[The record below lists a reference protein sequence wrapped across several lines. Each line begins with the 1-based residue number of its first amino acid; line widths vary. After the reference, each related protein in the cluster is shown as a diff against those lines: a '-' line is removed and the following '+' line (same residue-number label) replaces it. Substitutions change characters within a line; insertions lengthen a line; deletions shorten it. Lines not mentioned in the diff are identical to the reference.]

1 MAQTN
6 EKVGLGERIGYG
18 CGDMACNFIYQTI
31 MMYITMFYTDF
42 FGLTGKA
49 VGIMFLVSRVWD
61 AVNDPIMGSLV
72 DKFQFKQ
79 GRYRPYLL
87 LGIFPFI
94 VLSVLCFTVPDFF
107 YAGKV
112 IYAYVTYILLT
123 MVYTFINIP
132 YGALTSAMTRDQ
144 DETAKITS
152 MRMLMANGGGVVIA
166 FFVPFLAMRF
176 ADILDRQYTYMATML
191 VMGVI
196 GGILLLV
203 CYKSTKERVTPVS
216 EEPIKMSDI
225 AEQFKMN
232 RPLVVLC
239 VLFATNFACQS
250 INGAVGAYYMKYNL
264 GREDLM
270 GTFNLIGPVLAV
282 ILFPFVPAMVRKIGK
297 KMFMYIGLAVF
308 IVGTLGFF
316 VTPVTMLPLIFLCK
330 FLTAVGGLTGG
341 YAWALVP
348 EAITYGEYKI
358 GKRTGG
364 IIYAIIGFFFKLGM
378 AVGGL
383 MLGFGLD
390 AFGFVPN
397 DPNPPHAVLKGLL
410 VMFSIVPA
418 ALMIVM
424 LITIKVYSLDDKRYA
439 EIVAEV
445 ERRSA
450 AAHTAVPQ
458 SGSFSTTA
466 AL

>member
-1 MAQTN
+1 MA
-6 EKVGLGERIGYG
+6 EKVEKIGMGERVGYG

-72 DKFQFKQ
+72 DKFHFKH
-79 GRYRPYLL
+79 GKYRPYLL

-112 IYAYVTYILLT
+112 VYAYVTYIALT

-152 MRMLMANGGGVVIA
+152 IRMLMANGGGVIIA
-166 FFVPFLAMRF
+166 YFVPFLAMKF
-176 ADILDRQYTYMATML
+176 ADVVGKQNSYMATML

-196 GGILLLV
+196 GSVLLFI
-203 CYKSTKERVTPVS
+203 CYKTTKERVVPVS
-216 EEPIKMSDI
+216 EDPVKFSDI
-225 AEQFKMN
+225 IEQFKVN
-232 RPLVVLC
+232 KPLVVLC

-264 GREDLM
+264 GRPEMM
-270 GTFNLIGPVLAV
+270 GPFNLIGSGLAV
-282 ILFPFVPAMVRKIGK
+282 LCFPFVPAAVRKIGK
-297 KMFMYIGLAVF
+297 KPFMYLGLGIF
-308 IVGTLGFF
+308 IIGTLGFF
-316 VTPVTMLPLIFLCK
+316 FVPAPTAEFNTFPLIIFCK
-330 FLTAVGGLTGG
+330 FLTAIGGLTGG

-348 EAITYGEYKI
+348 EAITYGEYKL
-358 GKRTGG
+358 GKRAGG
-364 IIYAIIGFFFKLGM
+364 IIYAAVGFFFKLGM

-390 AFGFVPN
+390 SFGFIPN
-397 DPNPPHAVLKGLL
+397 DPNPSPEVLKGIL

-418 ALMIVM
+418 ILMVVM
-424 LITIKVYSLDDKRYA
+424 LITIKIYQLDDKRYA
-439 EIVAEV
+439 EIVADV
-445 ERRSA
+445 EA
-450 AAHTAVPQ
+450 KANAAH
-458 SGSFSTTA
+458 GA
-466 AL
+466 A